1 MNPSTKSTN
10 MDQYISRF
18 EKDVREKLEQIRS
31 TIRMAAPEAE
41 EVISYNIPTFFLNG
55 NLVHFAAFK
64 KHVGF
69 YPGPS
74 GIEAY

>member
-1 MNPSTKSTN
+1 